1 MRIDFI
7 DGLRGLAALGVVFI
21 HYCLLF
27 YPFIPI
33 RFYVACIFVCEFF
46 IISGFVLSRRFWQTQ
61 NLDSLTS
68 SSLRRYVRLT
78 AAPLASIF
86 FSYLLIKFELF
97 NYAEVNPQL
106 ANGIFVLEPNLQ
118 DVLYEGLWGMYFS
131 HNETTS
137 YNPAL
142 WTMSWEL
149 KGSLLTAAFL
159 ALFGKVR
166 NRLPLYIIFI
176 IVSIDTLYP
185 SFIFGVMLSDLMY
198 SKEGKKLYEFLK
210 KQKTLAA
217 ILFVPGIFLSFYS
230 TDSPFNAFRY
240 LEFDFFAEH
249 SININVFYHM
259 LSALLI
265 TCSVLILKPLQ
276 KIFSCKVLTKIG
288 EYSFAL
294 YLLHIQMV
302 LSVGCFVFLE
312 FFHRDFGLTT
322 CIIFGSLA
330 GLSATIPAVF
340 LLHRYVDIPA
350 AKLAKHAEKFFE

>member
-7 DGLRGLAALGVVFI
+7 DGLRGLAALGVVYI
-21 HYCLLF
+21 HYCLFF

-46 IISGFVLSRRFWQTQ
+46 VISGFVLSRRFWQTQ
-61 NLDSLTS
+61 NSDSLTS

-86 FSYLLIKFELF
+86 FSYLLIKFGLF
-97 NYAEVNPQL
+97 NYAEINPQL
-106 ANGIFVLEPNLQ
+106 ASGIFVLEPNLQ

-149 KGSLLTAAFL
+149 KGSILTAAFL
-159 ALFGKVR
+159 ALFGRTK
-166 NRLPLYIIFI
+166 NRWILYIILTVI
-176 IVSIDTLYP
+176 SIDTLYP
-185 SFIFGVMLSDLMY
+185 TFIFGVMLSDFVY
-198 SKEGKKLYEFLK
+198 SKDCEKIRQFME
-210 KQKTLAA
+210 KQKFLAA

-230 TDSPFNAFRY
+230 TDSPLNLFRY

-265 TCSVLILKPLQ
+265 TYSVLSLKPLQ
-276 KIFSCKVLTKIG
+276 KIFSWKVLTKIG
-288 EYSFAL
+288 EYSFSL
-294 YLLHIQMV
+294 YLLHIQTV
-302 LSVGCFVFLE
+302 LSVGGFVFMI
-312 FFHRDFGLTT
+312 FSDRGFGSAT
-322 CIIFGSLA
+322 CILFGSLA
-330 GLSATIPAVF
+330 GLLATIPAAIF
-340 LLHRYVDIPA
+340 LHRYVDMPA
-350 AKLAKHAEKFFE
+350 AQLAKRAEKFFE